1 MLRDCPQMMRN
12 TILLSVLAGAF
23 GALELTSK
31 NFDAEVKNSG
41 KNAFVKFLAPW

>member
-1 MLRDCPQMMRN
+1 MEEPRANLKFHPSLD
-12 TILLSVLAGAF
+12 TDSDDAILFSQ
-23 GALELTSK
+23 S